1 MVTMEYTKK
10 LAIAEK
16 VEKSKERLKDPMG
29 KQRSHITNLL
39 LKTS

>member
-1 MVTMEYTKK
+1 MVTMEYTKR